1 MKKILITFLILT
13 TSIGFSQD
21 SEWTYLFDGETLNGW
36 HEYNGGEVG
45 DSWSVKNGEL
55 ILSSK
60 NDNLSRGNDII
71 TDKKFTNFELSLEW
85 NIVKGGNSGVFFKVV
100 EIPEVDQ
107 PWKTGPEIQV
117 LDNDNFSANRYHKA
131 PALYD
136 LKPIGKI
143 KYNKYGEWNH
153 LLLKV
158 DHEKNIGTITFNGE
172 KVYSFPLYGEEW
184 DKMVSRSKFS
194 DDNYYENLR
203 PEHSFFTYAPFF
215 GKFKT
220 GSIGLQDH
228 GHTVR
233 YRNIKIKE
241 L

>member
-1 MKKILITFLILT
+1 MKKTLITFLILT

-60 NDNLSRGNDII
+60 NDNFSRGNDII

-117 LDNDNFSANRYHKA
+117 LDNDNFLANRYHKA

-241 L
+241 F

>member
-1 MKKILITFLILT
+1 MKKVLITFLILT

-36 HEYNGGEVG
+36 HEYNAGEVG

-55 ILSSK
+55 VLTSK
-60 NDNLSRGNDII
+60 NDNISRGNDIV
-71 TDKKFTNFELSLEW
+71 TDKTYTNFELSLEW

-100 EIPEVDQ
+100 EIPEIDQ

-117 LDNDNFSANRYHKA
+117 LDNDNFVANRYHKA

-158 DHEKNIGTITFNGE
+158 DHENNIASITFNGVE
-172 KVYSFPLYGEEW
+172 VYSFPLYGEEW

-194 DDNYYENLR
+194 DDEYYKDLK
-203 PEHSFFTYAPFF
+203 PSHPFFVHAPFF

-220 GSIGLQDH
+220 CLLYTSPSPRDS
-228 GHTVR
+228 
-233 YRNIKIKE
+233 
-241 L
+241 